1 MTQST
6 TLSAPLRLLVRLPLW
21 QQILIGLALG
31 VAAGM
36 AFGADAQLLAPIG
49 TLFLNAIKMLIV
61 PLVFVSL
68 VAGIT
73 SMQDSAKLG
82 RISLKTIVIYLVTT
96 AFAVSIG
103 LLFGALFSPGEGM
116 NMVASGSEQAKQ
128 APSLVSILV
137 GLVPSN
143 PVTAF
148 AEGNILQIIVF
159 AIALGVS
166 INLIGERGAPAV
178 RLFDALAESFY
189 KLTDLVMRV
198 APIGVFALTAGV
210 VGSHGAEVLLPL
222 AGVIGV
228 IYLASIAHVLLVY
241 GGLLGLLAR
250 LNPLRFFQGIAP
262 ALAVAFSTSSSSG
275 TLPVSIECARKN
287 LGVSEGVAGFVLPV
301 GATINMDG
309 TAIYQG
315 VLALFIAQ
323 AFGIDLSAG
332 QYAMIILTATLASIG
347 TAGIPG
353 AGLIMLGLVLT
364 AAGLPLEGVALIAGI
379 DRILDMARTT
389 VNVAGD
395 LMTTTLVGRSEQ
407 ELDRAVYDASNK
419 E

>member
-1 MTQST
+1 MSQSNT
-6 TLSAPLRLLVRLPLW
+6 TSSSFLARVPLW
-21 QQILIGLALG
+21 QQILVGLVLGVVVGMLFKSLAL
-31 VAAGM
+31 A
-36 AFGADAQLLAPIG
+36 LAPVG
-49 TLFLNAIKMLIV
+49 ALFLNAIKMLIV

-73 SMQDSAKLG
+73 AMSDSAKLG
-82 RISLKTIVIYLVTT
+82 RISVKTIAIYLITT

-103 LLFGALFSPGEGM
+103 LAFGTLFSPGEGM
-116 NMVASGSEQAKQ
+116 NMVASGSEEAKQ
-128 APSLVSILV
+128 APSLVQILV
-137 GLVPSN
+137 GLVPTN

-166 INLIGERGAPAV
+166 MNLIGDKAAPV
-178 RLFDALAESFY
+178 VKLFDSLAEVFY
-189 KLTDLVMRV
+189 KLTDLVMRL
-198 APIGVFALTAGV
+198 APIGVFALIAGV
-210 VGSHGAEVLLPL
+210 VASHGIEVLLPL

-228 IYLASIAHVLLVY
+228 IYLASIAHMLLVY
-241 GGLLGLLAR
+241 GGLIGGLAR
-250 LNPLRFFQGIAP
+250 LSPLRFFRGIAP

-287 LGVSEGVAGFVLPV
+287 LGVSQGVAGFVLPV

-323 AFGIDLSAG
+323 AFGIDLNAG
-332 QYAMIILTATLASIG
+332 QYLMIILTATLASVG
-347 TAGIPG
+347 TAGVPG

-364 AAGLPLEGVALIAGI
+364 SVGLPLEGVALIAGI

-395 LMTTTLVGRSEQ
+395 LMTTTLVGSSEK
-407 ELDRAVYDASNK
+407 ELDREIYNSDNAA
-419 E
+419 

>member
-1 MTQST
+1 MNQSS
-6 TLSAPLRLLVRLPLW
+6 TLRAPWRLLGRLALW
-21 QQILIGLALG
+21 QQILLGLALG
-31 VAAGM
+31 VATGLL
-36 AFGADAQLLAPIG
+36 FKQDAQVLAPLG

-73 SMQDSAKLG
+73 AMQDSAKLG
-82 RISLKTIVIYLVTT
+82 RISFKTILVYLVTT

-103 LLFGALFSPGEGM
+103 LLFGALFNPGAGLSM
-116 NMVASGSEQAKQ
+116 TASSAAQASQ

-159 AIALGVS
+159 AIFLGVS
-166 INLIGERGAPAV
+166 MNLVGERAAPAI
-178 RLFDALAESFY
+178 RLFDALAETFY

-198 APIGVFALTAGV
+198 APVGVFALTAGV
-210 VGSHGAEVLLPL
+210 VGSHGADVLLPL

-241 GGLLGLLAR
+241 GSLLGLVGR
-250 LNPLRFFQGIAP
+250 LSPLRFLQGIAP

-323 AFGIDLSAG
+323 AFGIELNAG
-332 QYAMIILTATLASIG
+332 QYLMIILTATLASIG

-364 AAGLPLEGVALIAGI
+364 AAGLPVEGVALIAGI

-395 LMTTTLVGRSEQ
+395 LMTTTLVGRSEN
-407 ELDRAVYDASNK
+407 ELDTTIFNSREK
-419 E
+419 L

>member
-1 MTQST
+1 MSQSIT
-6 TLSAPLRLLVRLPLW
+6 ASRRFLGGMPLW
-21 QQILIGLALG
+21 QQILIGLVLG
-31 VAAGM
+31 VVVGLL
-36 AFGADAQLLAPIG
+36 FKDGAELLAPLG
-49 TLFLNAIKMLIV
+49 ALFLNAIKMLIV

-73 SMQDSAKLG
+73 CMQDTAKLG
-82 RISLKTIVIYLVTT
+82 RISVKTIAIYLVTT

-103 LLFGALFSPGEGM
+103 LLFGALFAPGADM
-116 NMVASGSEQAKQ
+116 NMVASAAVEAKQ
-128 APSLVSILV
+128 APSLVEILV

-143 PVTAF
+143 PVAAF

-166 INLIGERGAPAV
+166 MNLIGEKAAPAV
-178 RLFDALAESFY
+178 KLFNSLAEVFY
-189 KLTDLVMRV
+189 KLTDLVMRF
-198 APIGVFALTAGV
+198 APIGVFALIAGV
-210 VGSHGAEVLLPL
+210 VANHGIEVLLPL

-228 IYLASIAHVLLVY
+228 IYLASIAHLLLVY
-241 GGLLGLLAR
+241 GGMLTMLAR
-250 LNPLRFFQGIAP
+250 LSPLRFFQGIAP
-262 ALAVAFSTSSSSG
+262 ALAVAFTTSSSSG

-315 VLALFIAQ
+315 VLVLFIAQ
-323 AFGIDLSAG
+323 AFGVDLNAG
-332 QYAMIILTATLASIG
+332 QYLMIILTATLASIG
-347 TAGIPG
+347 TAGVPG

-364 AAGLPLEGVALIAGI
+364 SVGLPLEGVALIAGI
-379 DRILDMARTT
+379 DRILDMARTM

-395 LMTTTLVGRSEQ
+395 LMTTTLVGSSEN
-407 ELDRAVYDASNK
+407 ELDRSIYNGSNPQ
-419 E
+419 

>member
-1 MTQST
+1 MSQST
-6 TLSAPLRLLVRLPLW
+6 TLPLRFWSRLPLW
-21 QQILIGLALG
+21 QQILIGLTLG
-31 VAAGM
+31 VATGI
-36 AFGADAQLLAPIG
+36 AFEQDALILAPVG
-49 TLFLNAIKMLIV
+49 ALFLNAIKMLIV

-82 RISLKTIVIYLVTT
+82 RISVKTIAIYLVTT

-103 LLFGALFSPGEGM
+103 LLFGALFTPGEGM
-116 NMVASGSEQAKQ
+116 HMVASAGSEAKQ
-128 APSLVSILV
+128 APSLVQILV

-166 INLIGERGAPAV
+166 LNLVGAKAAPAIK
-178 RLFDALAESFY
+178 LFDSLAEAFY
-189 KLTDLVMRV
+189 KLTDLIMRC
-198 APIGVFALTAGV
+198 APYGVFALIAGV

-228 IYLASIAHVLLVY
+228 IYLASLAHVLLVY
-241 GGLLGLLAR
+241 GGLLGGLAR
-250 LNPLRFFQGIAP
+250 LSPLRFFQGIAP
-262 ALAVAFSTSSSSG
+262 ALAVAFSTSSSAG

-323 AFGIDLSAG
+323 AFGVDLSGG
-332 QYAMIILTATLASIG
+332 QYLMIILTATLASIG

-364 AAGLPLEGVALIAGI
+364 SVGLPLEGVALIAGI

-395 LMTTTLVGRSEQ
+395 LMTTTLVGHSEN
-407 ELDRAVYDASNK
+407 ELDREVYNSANK

>member
-1 MTQST
+1 MSQSPT
-6 TLSAPLRLLVRLPLW
+6 RSRRFLGGMPLW

-31 VAAGM
+31 VLVGLLFKGVAP
-36 AFGADAQLLAPIG
+36 LLAPLG
-49 TLFLNAIKMLIV
+49 ALFLNAIKMLIV

-73 SMQDSAKLG
+73 CMQDTAKLG
-82 RISLKTIVIYLVTT
+82 RISVKTIAIYLVTT

-103 LLFGALFSPGEGM
+103 LLFGALFAPGAGM
-116 NMVASGSEQAKQ
+116 NMVASAATEAKE
-128 APSLVSILV
+128 APSLVQILV
-137 GLVPSN
+137 GLVPAN
-143 PVTAF
+143 PVAAF

-166 INLIGERGAPAV
+166 MNLVGEKAAPAV
-178 RLFDALAESFY
+178 KLFNSLAEVFY
-189 KLTDLVMRV
+189 KLTDLVMRF
-198 APIGVFALTAGV
+198 APIGVFALIAGV
-210 VGSHGAEVLLPL
+210 VAAHGIEVLLPL

-228 IYLASIAHVLLVY
+228 IYLASIAHLLLVY
-241 GGLLGLLAR
+241 GGLLGLFAR
-250 LNPLRFFQGIAP
+250 LSPLRFFQGIAP

-323 AFGIDLSAG
+323 AFGIDLTAG
-332 QYAMIILTATLASIG
+332 QYLMIILTATLASIG
-347 TAGIPG
+347 TAGVPG

-364 AAGLPLEGVALIAGI
+364 SVGLPLEGVALIAGI

-395 LMTTTLVGRSEQ
+395 LMTTTLVGNSEN
-407 ELDRAVYDASNK
+407 ELDRDIYNSSNK

>member
-1 MTQST
+1 MNQST
-6 TLSAPLRLLVRLPLW
+6 TLSNPLRLLGRMALW

-31 VAAGM
+31 VATGIV
-36 AFGADAQLLAPIG
+36 FKQDALVLAPIG

-73 SMQDSAKLG
+73 SMKDSAKLG
-82 RISLKTIVIYLVTT
+82 RISVKTILVYLITT

-103 LLFGALFSPGEGM
+103 LLFGALFAPGEGM
-116 NMVASGSEQAKQ
+116 NLVASAAPEAKQ

-159 AIALGVS
+159 AIAMGVS
-166 INLIGERGAPAV
+166 MNLVGERAAPAV
-178 RLFDALAESFY
+178 RLFDGLAETFY
-189 KLTDLVMRV
+189 KLTDLVMRL

-210 VGSHGAEVLLPL
+210 VGSHGAEILLPL

-228 IYLASIAHVLLVY
+228 IYLASITHIVLVY
-241 GGLLGLLAR
+241 GGLLGLVAR
-250 LNPLRFFQGIAP
+250 LSPLRFLQGIAP
-262 ALAVAFSTSSSSG
+262 ALAVAFSTSSSAG

-332 QYAMIILTATLASIG
+332 QYLMIILTATLASIG

-364 AAGLPLEGVALIAGI
+364 SAGLPLEGVALIAGI

-395 LMTTTLVGRSEQ
+395 LMTTTLIGNSEN
-407 ELDRAVYDASNK
+407 ELDREVYISSNTK
-419 E
+419 

>member
-6 TLSAPLRLLVRLPLW
+6 TLSAPLRLLVRLPLS

-82 RISLKTIVIYLVTT
+82 RISLKTIAIYLVTT

-103 LLFGALFSPGEGM
+103 LLFGALFTPGEGM

-128 APSLVSILV
+128 APS
-137 GLVPSN
+137 
-143 PVTAF
+143 
-148 AEGNILQIIVF
+148 
-159 AIALGVS
+159 
-166 INLIGERGAPAV
+166 
-178 RLFDALAESFY
+178 
-189 KLTDLVMRV
+189 
-198 APIGVFALTAGV
+198 
-210 VGSHGAEVLLPL
+210 
-222 AGVIGV
+222 
-228 IYLASIAHVLLVY
+228 
-241 GGLLGLLAR
+241 
-250 LNPLRFFQGIAP
+250 
-262 ALAVAFSTSSSSG
+262 
-275 TLPVSIECARKN
+275 
-287 LGVSEGVAGFVLPV
+287 
-301 GATINMDG
+301 
-309 TAIYQG
+309 
-315 VLALFIAQ
+315 
-323 AFGIDLSAG
+323 
-332 QYAMIILTATLASIG
+332 
-347 TAGIPG
+347 
-353 AGLIMLGLVLT
+353 
-364 AAGLPLEGVALIAGI
+364 LEGVALIAGI

-407 ELDRAVYDASNK
+407 ELDRAMYDASNK

>member
-1 MTQST
+1 MCIRD
-6 TLSAPLRLLVRLPLW
+6 RL
-21 QQILIGLALG
+21 
-31 VAAGM
+31 
-36 AFGADAQLLAPIG
+36 GA
-49 TLFLNAIKMLIV
+49 LFLNAIKMLIV

-73 SMQDSAKLG
+73 CMQDTAKLG
-82 RISLKTIVIYLVTT
+82 RISVKTIAIYLVTT

-103 LLFGALFSPGEGM
+103 LLFGALFTPGADM
-116 NMVASGSEQAKQ
+116 NMVASAAVEAKQ
-128 APSLVSILV
+128 APSLVEILV

-143 PVTAF
+143 PVAAF

-166 INLIGERGAPAV
+166 MNLIGEKAAPAV
-178 RLFDALAESFY
+178 KLFNSLAEVFY
-189 KLTDLVMRV
+189 KLTDLVMRF
-198 APIGVFALTAGV
+198 APIGVFALIAGV
-210 VGSHGAEVLLPL
+210 VANHGIEVLLPL

-228 IYLASIAHVLLVY
+228 IYLASIAHLLLVY
-241 GGLLGLLAR
+241 GGMLAMFAR
-250 LNPLRFFQGIAP
+250 LSPLRFFQGIAP

-323 AFGIDLSAG
+323 AFGIDLNAG
-332 QYAMIILTATLASIG
+332 QYLMIILTATLASIG
-347 TAGIPG
+347 TAGVPG

-364 AAGLPLEGVALIAGI
+364 SVGLPLEGVALIAGI
-379 DRILDMARTT
+379 DRILDMARTM

-395 LMTTTLVGRSEQ
+395 LMTTTLVGSSEN
-407 ELDRAVYDASNK
+407 ELDRSIYNGGNAR
-419 E
+419 

>member
-1 MTQST
+1 MSQSNT
-6 TLSAPLRLLVRLPLW
+6 ASSSFLARVPLW
-21 QQILIGLALG
+21 QQILVGLVLGVVVGMLFKSFALALAP
-31 VAAGM
+31 V
-36 AFGADAQLLAPIG
+36 GA
-49 TLFLNAIKMLIV
+49 LFLNAIKMLIV

-73 SMQDSAKLG
+73 AMSDSAKLG
-82 RISLKTIVIYLVTT
+82 RISVKTIAIYLVTT

-103 LLFGALFSPGEGM
+103 LAFGTLFSPGDGM
-116 NMVASGSEQAKQ
+116 NMVASGSEEAKQ
-128 APSLVSILV
+128 APSLVQILV
-137 GLVPSN
+137 GLVPTN
-143 PVTAF
+143 PVMAF

-166 INLIGERGAPAV
+166 MNLVGEKAAPVV
-178 RLFDALAESFY
+178 RFFDSLAEVFY
-189 KLTDLVMRV
+189 KLTDLVMRF
-198 APIGVFALTAGV
+198 APIGVFALIAGV
-210 VGSHGAEVLLPL
+210 VASHGIEVLLPL

-228 IYLASIAHVLLVY
+228 IYLASIAHMLLIY
-241 GGLLGLLAR
+241 GGLIGGLAR
-250 LNPLRFFQGIAP
+250 LSPLRFFRGIAP

-287 LGVSEGVAGFVLPV
+287 LGVSQGVAGFVLPV

-323 AFGIDLSAG
+323 AFGIDLNAG
-332 QYAMIILTATLASIG
+332 QYLMIILTATLASVG
-347 TAGIPG
+347 TAGVPG

-364 AAGLPLEGVALIAGI
+364 SVGLPLEGVALIAGI

-395 LMTTTLVGRSEQ
+395 LMTTTLVGSSEK
-407 ELDRAVYDASNK
+407 ELDREIYNSDNAA
-419 E
+419 